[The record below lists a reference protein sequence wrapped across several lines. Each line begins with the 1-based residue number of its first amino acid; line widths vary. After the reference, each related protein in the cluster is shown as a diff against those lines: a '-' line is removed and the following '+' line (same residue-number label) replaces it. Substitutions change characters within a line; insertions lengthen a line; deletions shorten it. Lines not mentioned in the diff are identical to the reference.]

1 MSEQYQHYCDDALAS
16 SRVEQAKASHGGG
29 NGGAT
34 FVASDAYV
42 AWPTMDE
49 GAYYGLAGDVVRTIA
64 PHTEADPVAILIQVL
79 VYFGNVVGRAPYYLV
94 EADEHH
100 TNLYAVLVGSSS
112 KSRKGTS
119 GSRARSIFTR
129 ADESWTNDRIKG
141 GLSSG
146 EGFIDPIRDEVK
158 RWNVKEKQF
167 EVIDPGVADKRLMV
181 VEAEFAGAL
190 AAMERTGNTLSSMVR
205 KAWDGHDLATM
216 TRNSPL
222 KVTGPHISIVGHI
235 TEDELRA
242 GLTRTDAA
250 NGFANR
256 FLFARVRRAQL
267 LPHGG
272 NLDAAA
278 IESLG
283 VRIRKAVEYA
293 SKAGRMKMT
302 PAARAKWEAV
312 YPALSAE
319 QPGLLGAVTARAE
332 AQAIGLALVY
342 ALLDCAEHIDVVHLR
357 AALAMWE
364 YCEASASRIF
374 GSLLGDP
381 VADEIRLA
389 LQQAGSD
396 GMTRTAIRDFFGR
409 HRSGDRIGAALAL
422 LTARRYARAETK
434 TTGGRPVEVW
444 YATEGR
450 AHG

>member
-1 MSEQYQHYCDDALAS
+1 VRRKYCDDALAS
-16 SRVEQAKASHGGG
+16 HGGG
-29 NGGAT
+29 NGRGA
-34 FVASDAYV
+34 FVALDAFV
-42 AWPTMDE
+42 AWPKMDE
-49 GAYYGLAGDVVRTIA
+49 AAYHGLAGNVVRAIA

-100 TNLYAVLVGSSS
+100 ANLYAVLVGDSS

-119 GSRARSIFTR
+119 GSRARSVFTK
-129 ADESWTNDRIKG
+129 ADELWAADRIKG

-158 RWNVKEKQF
+158 RWNAKEKQF

-205 KAWDGHDLATM
+205 KAWDGRDLGTM

-222 KVTGPHISIVGHI
+222 KATAPHISIVGHV

-256 FLFARVRRAQL
+256 FLFACVRRAQL

-272 NLDAAA
+272 NLDLAALQ
-278 IESLG
+278 SLG
-283 VRIRKAVEYA
+283 ERMKKAVGYA
-293 SKAGRMKMT
+293 SNTGRVKMT
-302 PAARAKWEAV
+302 PAARTQWEAV
-312 YPALSAE
+312 YPALSAA

-332 AQAIGLALVY
+332 AQAIRLALVY
-342 ALLDCAEHIDVVHLR
+342 ALLDGAEYIDVVHLW
-357 AALAMWE
+357 AALAIWE

-381 VADEIRLA
+381 VADEIQLA
-389 LQQAGSD
+389 LHQAGSV
-396 GMTRTAIRDFFGR
+396 GMTRTAIRDLFGR
-409 HRSGDRIGAALAL
+409 HRSSDRIGTALAL
-422 LTARRYARAETK
+422 LATKRRARPETK
-434 TTGGRPVEVW
+434 QTGGRPVEVW
-444 YATEGR
+444 FATEGR
-450 AHG
+450 PHG

>member
-1 MSEQYQHYCDDALAS
+1 MAL
-16 SRVEQAKASHGGG
+16 ASHGGG
-29 NGGAT
+29 NGGTT
-34 FVASDAYV
+34 FVASDAFV

-49 GAYYGLAGDVVRTIA
+49 AAYYGLAGDVVRTMA
-64 PHTEADPVAILIQVL
+64 PHSEADPVAILIQVL

-94 EADEHH
+94 EADEHRA
-100 TNLYAVLVGSSS
+100 NLYAVLVGNSS

-119 GSRARSIFTR
+119 GSRARSIFTK
-129 ADESWTNDRIKG
+129 ADESWADDRIKG

-146 EGFIDPIRDEVK
+146 EGFLDQIRDEIK
-158 RWNVKEKQF
+158 RWNVKEKQL

-181 VEAEFAGAL
+181 VEPEFAGAL

-205 KAWDGHDLATM
+205 KAWDGHNLATM

-242 GLTRTDAA
+242 DLTRTDAA

-256 FLFARVRRAQL
+256 FLFASVRRAQV

-278 IESLG
+278 IQSLG
-283 VRIRKAVEYA
+283 VRIKNAVEYA

-312 YPALSAE
+312 YPALSAA

-332 AQAIGLALVY
+332 AQAIRLALVY

-357 AALAMWE
+357 AALAIWE

-381 VADEIRLA
+381 VADEIQLA
-389 LQQAGSD
+389 LHQAG
-396 GMTRTAIRDFFGR
+396 GEGITRTAIRDLFGR
-409 HRSGDRIGAALAL
+409 HRSGNRIGAALAL
-422 LTARRYARAETK
+422 LATKGRARAETR

-444 YATEGR
+444 FATEGR
-450 AHG
+450 SHG